1 MDNAGQAVE
10 FGPYAILPSMSQA
23 ADLSAETRAQFA
35 ACSSATL
42 STQLFKRGLRNQV
55 MQGISRLT
63 PGAPPLVGP
72 AFTLR
77 NIPAREDI
85 DHVGIHQDP
94 SHPQRR
100 AIEVTPPGAVLVIDC
115 RGDARCASAGGI
127 LIRRLAVRGVAGL
140 VSDGGLRDTPE
151 IAAQPFPVY
160 CKGPAAPIS
169 LTHQHAVDFDV
180 PIACGGV
187 AVYPGDVI
195 VGDAEA
201 VIVVPRHLA
210 AEVAADAFAQED
222 LETFVLQEIASG
234 RPLPGTY
241 PPDEATRARYEAWR
255 KKAK

>member
-1 MDNAGQAVE
+1 
-10 FGPYAILPSMSQA
+10 MSESTQA
-23 ADLSAETRAQFA
+23 ATSTLATRTRARLA

-55 MQGISRLT
+55 MQGVGRLT
-63 PGAPPLVGP
+63 PNAPPLVGE

-85 DHVGIHQDP
+85 DHIAIHQDP
-94 SHPQRR
+94 DHPQRK
-100 AIEVTPPGAVLVIDC
+100 AIEITPVGSVLVIDC

-127 LIRRLAVRGVAGL
+127 LVRRLAVRGAAGF

-151 IAAQPFPVY
+151 IAAQAFPVY
-160 CKGPAAPIS
+160 CKAPAAPIS
-169 LTHQHAVDFDV
+169 LTHQHAVDFNV

-210 AEVAADAFAQED
+210 DEVAEDAFAQEQ
-222 LETFVLQEIASG
+222 LEQFVMEEISSG

-241 PPDEATRARYEAWR
+241 PPNEATRARYEEWK
-255 KKAK
+255 KKAR

>member
-1 MDNAGQAVE
+1 MSDHGNASASG
-10 FGPYAILPSMSQA
+10 
-23 ADLSAETRAQFA
+23 LSAGARSRLA

-55 MQGISRLT
+55 MQGVSRLT
-63 PGAPPLVGP
+63 PNAPPLVGE

-94 SHPQRR
+94 EHPQRK
-100 AIEVTPPGAVLVIDC
+100 AIEITPAGRVLVIDC

-127 LIRRLAVRGVAGL
+127 LVRRLAVRGVAGL
-140 VSDGGLRDTPE
+140 VTDGGLRDTPE
-151 IAAQPFPVY
+151 ISAEAFPVY
-160 CKGPAAPIS
+160 CKAPSAPIS
-169 LTHQHAVDFDV
+169 LTHQHAVDYNV

-210 AEVAADAFAQED
+210 AEIAEDAFAQEE
-222 LETFVLQEIASG
+222 LERFVLEEISGG

-241 PPDEATRARYEAWR
+241 PPNDATKARFEAWK

>member
-1 MDNAGQAVE
+1 MHA
-10 FGPYAILPSMSQA
+10 
-23 ADLSAETRAQFA
+23 LSDETRKRLAG
-35 ACSSATL
+35 CSAATL

-55 MQGISRLT
+55 MQGVTRLT
-63 PGAPPLVGP
+63 PGAPPLVGE

-94 SHPQRR
+94 AHPQRK
-100 AIEVTPPGAVLVIDC
+100 AIEIIPPGRVLVIDC

-127 LIRRLAVRGVAGL
+127 LVRRLAVRGAAGL
-140 VSDGGLRDTPE
+140 VTDGGLRDTPE
-151 IAAQPFPVY
+151 ISQDAFPVY
-160 CKGPAAPIS
+160 CQAPSAPIS
-169 LTHQHAVDFDV
+169 LTHQHAVDIDV

-201 VIVVPRHLA
+201 VIVIPRKFA
-210 AEVAADAFAQED
+210 DEVAADAHEQEQ
-222 LETFVLQEIASG
+222 LERFVMGEISAG

-241 PPDEATRARYEAWR
+241 PPNADTRARYEAW
-255 KKAK
+255 KKATG

>member
-1 MDNAGQAVE
+1 M
-10 FGPYAILPSMSQA
+10 
-23 ADLSAETRAQFA
+23 AETAQSA
-35 ACSSATL
+35 TGKLSEQTRMRLSGCSSATL

-55 MQGISRLT
+55 LQGVGRLT
-63 PGAPPLVGP
+63 PKAATLVGE

-94 SHPQRR
+94 EHPQRK
-100 AIEVTPPGAVLVIDC
+100 AIEVTPPGCVLVIDC

-127 LIRRLAVRGVAGL
+127 LLKRLAVRGVAGL
-140 VSDGGLRDTPE
+140 VTDGGLRDTPE
-151 IAAQPFPVY
+151 IAAETFPVY
-160 CKGPAAPIS
+160 CKAPAAPIS
-169 LTHQHAVDFDV
+169 LTHQHAVDFNV

-201 VIVVPRHLA
+201 VIVIPRHLA
-210 AEVAADAFAQED
+210 EEVALDAFAQED
-222 LETFVLQEIASG
+222 LERFVIEEIASG

-241 PPDEATRARYEAWR
+241 PPNEAARERYEAWK
-255 KKAK
+255 KKAR

>member
-1 MDNAGQAVE
+1 MT
-10 FGPYAILPSMSQA
+10 PA
-23 ADLSAETRAQFA
+23 APLSEATRARLA
-35 ACSSATL
+35 GCSSATL

-63 PGAPPLVGP
+63 PKAPSLVGE

-94 SHPQRR
+94 GHPQRK
-100 AIEVTPPGAVLVIDC
+100 AIEITPPGCVLVIDC

-127 LIRRLAVRGVAGL
+127 LVRRLAVRGAAGL

-151 IAAQPFPVY
+151 IAAEPFPVY
-160 CKGPAAPIS
+160 CKAPAAPIS
-169 LTHQHAVDFDV
+169 LTHQHAVDFNV

-210 AEVAADAFAQED
+210 DEVAADALAQEQ
-222 LETFVLQEIASG
+222 LERFVMQEIVAG

-255 KKAK
+255 KENP

>member
-1 MDNAGQAVE
+1 MNSPADFAE
-10 FGPYAILPSMSQA
+10 LP
-23 ADLSAETRAQFA
+23 AETRARLA
-35 ACSSATL
+35 ASSSATL

-55 MQGISRLT
+55 LQGVGRLT
-63 PGAPPLVGP
+63 PKAPSLVGR

-94 SHPQRR
+94 AHPQRK
-100 AIEVTPPGAVLVIDC
+100 AIEIAPAGSVLVIDC

-127 LIRRLAVRGVAGL
+127 LVKRLAVRGVAGL
-140 VSDGGLRDTPE
+140 VTDGGLRDTPE
-151 IAAQPFPVY
+151 ISAEAFPVY
-160 CKGPAAPIS
+160 CQGPAAPIS
-169 LTHQHAVDFDV
+169 LTHQHAVDFGV

-201 VIVVPRHLA
+201 VLVIPAHLA
-210 AEVAADAFAQED
+210 EEVAADAFEQEQ
-222 LETFVLQEIASG
+222 LEKFVMGEITVG

-241 PPDEATRARYEAWR
+241 PPNDATRARYAEW
-255 KKAK
+255 KKKNR

>member
-1 MDNAGQAVE
+1 MN
-10 FGPYAILPSMSQA
+10 PA
-23 ADLSAETRAQFA
+23 AALSEATRASLA
-35 ACSSATL
+35 GCSSATL

-63 PGAPPLVGP
+63 PKAPPLVGE

-94 SHPQRR
+94 GHPQRK
-100 AIEVTPPGAVLVIDC
+100 AIEITPPGCVLVIDC

-127 LIRRLAVRGVAGL
+127 LVRRLAVRGAAGL

-151 IAAQPFPVY
+151 IAAEPFPVY
-160 CKGPAAPIS
+160 CKAPAAPIS
-169 LTHQHAVDFDV
+169 LTHQHAVDFNV

-210 AEVAADAFAQED
+210 DEVATDALAQEQ
-222 LETFVLQEIASG
+222 LERFVLQEIVAG

-241 PPDEATRARYEAWR
+241 PPDEATRVRYEAWR
-255 KKAK
+255 KENQ